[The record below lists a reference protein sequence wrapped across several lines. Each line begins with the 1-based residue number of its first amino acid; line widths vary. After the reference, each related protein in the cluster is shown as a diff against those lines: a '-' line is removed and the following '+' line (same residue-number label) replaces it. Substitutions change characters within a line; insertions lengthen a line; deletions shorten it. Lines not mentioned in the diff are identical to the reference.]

1 MDFSVDC
8 TNVKMAG
15 QSITTYSVTFTLIHF
30 IKAGRKN
37 TYEQEL
43 ARKNET
49 KERKKAAQQ
58 LQDAFFLFTTRPL
71 DRGILG
77 ASRGVAV
84 ISGYRSTGE

>member
-15 QSITTYSVTFTLIHF
+15 QSITIYSVTFTLIHF

-43 ARKNET
+43 ARKNEI

-58 LQDAFFLFTTRPL
+58 LQDACTVYKTL
-71 DRGILG
+71 
-77 ASRGVAV
+77 
-84 ISGYRSTGE
+84 EC